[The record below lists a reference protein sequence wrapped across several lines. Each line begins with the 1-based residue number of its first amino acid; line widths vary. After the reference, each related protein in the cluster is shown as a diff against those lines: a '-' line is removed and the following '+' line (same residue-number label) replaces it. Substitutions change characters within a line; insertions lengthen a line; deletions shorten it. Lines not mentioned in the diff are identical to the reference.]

1 MASKAITPAGPPA
14 GILPNAPVARRKRRS
29 TNGEDLNVRYFML
42 KSGSSLDKPELGE
55 EVNGVKQVLVRS
67 FRTNQPFLTL
77 MAWTAVEVT
86 SDDSGDS
93 PMIVKRVVARS

>member
-14 GILPNAPVARRKRRS
+14 GISPNAPAARRKRRS
-29 TNGEDLNVRYFML
+29 MNGEDLNVRYFLL

-55 EVNGVKQVLVRS
+55 EVNSVKQVLVRS
-67 FRTNQPFLTL
+67 FKTNQPFLTL
-77 MAWTAVEVT
+77 MAWTAAEDT
-86 SDDSGDS
+86 SEESGDS